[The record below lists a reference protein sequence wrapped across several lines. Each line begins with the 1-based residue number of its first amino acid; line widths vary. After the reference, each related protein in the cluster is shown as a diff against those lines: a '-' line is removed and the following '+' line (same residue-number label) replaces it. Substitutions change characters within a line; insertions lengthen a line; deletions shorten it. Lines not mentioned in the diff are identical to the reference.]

1 MLETSPLMN
10 RFQISEEIP
19 SLLAI
24 MSHREWDSEEDR
36 MGEKGG
42 GFQTSVTLNLYTT
55 HSELTSKIQ
64 KEKQPVELW
73 MRHNFLLLLLMHVLI
88 TEHKARLCHLSFVI
102 VNIATPPTGGLS
114 LFNLYMALSCSHGQ
128 ETIWIPYNFD
138 KKWFKKGT
146 ACN

>member
-1 MLETSPLMN
+1 MDSAFQKMMLETSPLMN

-19 SLLAI
+19 SLMAI

-64 KEKQPVELW
+64 KEKQPVEL
-73 MRHNFLLLLLMHVLI
+73 
-88 TEHKARLCHLSFVI
+88 
-102 VNIATPPTGGLS
+102 
-114 LFNLYMALSCSHGQ
+114 
-128 ETIWIPYNFD
+128 
-138 KKWFKKGT
+138 
-146 ACN
+146 